1 MRLPPGLSPLRH
13 RDFALYW
20 VGQCVSQIGTFVEMT
35 ATAYLLYAITSS
47 PLLLGLGGLVRAVPI
62 LALALFGGAL
72 ADRIDRKAVLMVT
85 QCGQVVTSL
94 TLGTL
99 IATGAVQYW
108 HIYVIGF
115 VNSTLSAFDAPARNS
130 YYPSLIPRGD
140 FQNAVTLSSVIFR
153 LSTLLG
159 PAIAGIL
166 IATVG
171 PASPFFLNAVSYFG
185 LIFAL
190 LLIRTKIPAAAGPR
204 TSLRSATWGGIQY
217 ALRSPVL
224 PLILATETVL
234 SIFGHNSALITIFA
248 SDVLHVGPEG
258 LGLLLSSVGAGAI
271 VGTIVLV
278 GTGEVRAK
286 GAVMVAAGL
295 LYAAGLLGFAVS
307 TSFGLSMAVL
317 FILGVADS
325 AWGAMRNTIA
335 QLATA
340 DAYRGRVM
348 SMITVTSRGL
358 TNAGQ
363 IETGAIIAAAGPA
376 VGAAI
381 NAVLVGL
388 SVATVALRS
397 PRLRGFR
404 SSAHVDVD
412 VDVAEAAEVAAP

>member
-1 MRLPPGLSPLRH
+1 MRLLPGLSPLRH

-20 VGQCVSQIGTFVEMT
+20 VGQCVSQIGTFIEMT
-35 ATAYLLYAITSS
+35 ATTYLLYAITSS
-47 PLLLGLGGLVRAVPI
+47 PLLLGLGGLVRGVPI

-72 ADRIDRKAVLMVT
+72 ADRIDRKRLLLFT
-85 QCGQVVTSL
+85 QAAQVVTSL
-94 TLGTL
+94 ILGTL
-99 IATGAVQYW
+99 VATGAIEFW

-130 YYPSLIPRGD
+130 FYPQLIPRAD

-159 PAIAGIL
+159 PAIAGVL

-171 PASPFFLNAVSYFG
+171 PASPFFVNAASYFAI
-185 LIFAL
+185 IFAL
-190 LLIRTKIPAAAGPR
+190 LAIRTHFAAATGAR
-204 TSLRSATWGGIQY
+204 TSLRSAAWGGIQY
-217 ALRSPVL
+217 ALKSPVL
-224 PLILATETVL
+224 PLILVTEMAL

-248 SDVLHVGPEG
+248 RDVLRVGPEG

-278 GTGEVRAK
+278 GTGDVRAK
-286 GAVMVAAGL
+286 GALMIASGA

-307 TSFGLSMAVL
+307 TAFGVSMAML
-317 FILGVADS
+317 FVLGVAD
-325 AWGAMRNTIA
+325 AGWGAMRNTIA

-340 DAYRGRVM
+340 DSYRGRVM

-358 TNAGQ
+358 TNVGQ
-363 IETGAIIAAAGPA
+363 IETGAIVAAAGPA

-397 PRLRGFR
+397 PRLRSFR
-404 SSAHVDVD
+404 SSARVDIAEP
-412 VDVAEAAEVAAP
+412 VAP

>member
-1 MRLPPGLSPLRH
+1 VRLPPGLSPLRH

-20 VGQCVSQIGTFVEMT
+20 VGQCVSQIGTFIEMT

-47 PLLLGLGGLVRAVPI
+47 PLLLGLGGLVRGVPI

-72 ADRIDRKAVLMVT
+72 ADRIDRKRLLMFT
-85 QCGQVVTSL
+85 QGAQVVTSL
-94 TLGTL
+94 MLGAL
-99 IATGAVQYW
+99 VATNAIQFW

-115 VNSTLSAFDAPARNS
+115 LSSTLSAFDAPARNS
-130 YYPSLIPRGD
+130 FYPSLIPRAD

-153 LSTLLG
+153 LSTMLG

-171 PASPFFLNAVSYFG
+171 PASPFFVNAASYFA

-190 LLIRTKIPAAAGPR
+190 LLIRTRFAAATGPR
-204 TSLRSATWGGIQY
+204 LSLRSAAWSGIQY
-217 ALRSPVL
+217 AMRSPLL
-224 PLILATETVL
+224 PLILATEAVL
-234 SIFGHNSALITIFA
+234 SVFGHNSALITIFA
-248 SDVLHVGPEG
+248 RDVLRVGPEG

-271 VGTIVLV
+271 VGTVILVATGDVRPKGVVMIV
-278 GTGEVRAK
+278 
-286 GAVMVAAGL
+286 AGL

-307 TSFGLSMAVL
+307 TSFLFSVLVL
-317 FILGVADS
+317 FVLGVAD
-325 AWGAMRNTIA
+325 AGWGAMRNTIV
-335 QLATA
+335 QLAAT

-363 IETGAIIAAAGPA
+363 IETGAIVAAAGPA
-376 VGAAI
+376 FGAAI
-381 NAVLVGL
+381 NAVVVGL
-388 SVATVALRS
+388 SVGLVALRS

-404 SSAHVDVD
+404 SSAHID
-412 VDVAEAAEVAAP
+412 VDVAEAVGP

>member
-1 MRLPPGLSPLRH
+1 MRLLPGLSPLRH

-20 VGQCVSQIGTFVEMT
+20 IGQCVSQIGTFVEIT

-47 PLLLGLGGLVRAVPI
+47 PLLLGLGGLVRGVPI

-72 ADRIDRKAVLMVT
+72 ADRIDRKRLLMFT
-85 QCGQVVTSL
+85 QCAQVVTSL
-94 TLGTL
+94 LLGAL
-99 IATGAVQYW
+99 VATGAVQFW

-115 VNSTLSAFDAPARNS
+115 LNSTLSAFDAPARNS
-130 YYPSLIPRGD
+130 FYPSLIPRED

-153 LSTLLG
+153 LSTMLG

-171 PASPFFLNAVSYFG
+171 PASPFFVNAASYFA

-190 LLIRTKIPAAAGPR
+190 LRIRAKFAAATGPR
-204 TSLRSATWGGIQY
+204 PSLRSSAWSGIQY
-217 ALRSPVL
+217 ALRSPLL
-224 PLILATETVL
+224 PLILATEAVL

-248 SDVLHVGPEG
+248 RDVLHVGPEG

-278 GTGEVRAK
+278 ATGDVRPK
-286 GAVMVAAGL
+286 GVVMIVAGL

-307 TSFGLSMAVL
+307 TSFLFSALVL
-317 FILGVADS
+317 FVLGVAD
-325 AWGAMRNTIA
+325 AGWGAMRNTII
-335 QLATA
+335 QLAA
-340 DAYRGRVM
+340 SDAYRGRVM

-358 TNAGQ
+358 TNVGQ
-363 IETGAIIAAAGPA
+363 IETGAIVAAAGPA
-376 VGAAI
+376 VGATI
-381 NAVLVGL
+381 NGLIVGL

-397 PRLRGFR
+397 PRLRRFR
-404 SSAHVDVD
+404 SATHVD
-412 VDVAEAAEVAAP
+412 VDVAEAATL

>member
-1 MRLPPGLSPLRH
+1 MGRLPGLSPLRH

-47 PLLLGLGGLVRAVPI
+47 PLLLGLGGLVRGAPI

-72 ADRIDRKAVLMVT
+72 ADRIDRKRLLMFT
-85 QCGQVVTSL
+85 QCAQVVTSL
-94 TLGTL
+94 LLGVL
-99 IATGAVQYW
+99 VATGAIQFW

-115 VNSTLSAFDAPARNS
+115 LNSTLSAFDAPARNS
-130 YYPSLIPRGD
+130 FYPSLIPRED

-153 LSTLLG
+153 LSTMLG
-159 PAIAGIL
+159 PAIAGVL

-171 PASPFFLNAVSYFG
+171 PASPFFVNAVSYFA

-190 LLIRTKIPAAAGPR
+190 LLIRTKFAAATGPR
-204 TSLRSATWGGIQY
+204 LSLRSSAWSGIQY
-217 ALRSPVL
+217 AMRSPLL
-224 PLILATETVL
+224 PLILATEAVL

-248 SDVLHVGPEG
+248 RDVLRVGPEG

-271 VGTIVLV
+271 VGTVILVATGDVRPKGVVMIV
-278 GTGEVRAK
+278 
-286 GAVMVAAGL
+286 AGL

-307 TSFGLSMAVL
+307 TSFLFSVLVL
-317 FILGVADS
+317 FVLGVAD
-325 AWGAMRNTIA
+325 AGWGAMRNTIV
-335 QLATA
+335 QLAAT

-363 IETGAIIAAAGPA
+363 IETGAIVAAAGPA
-376 VGAAI
+376 FGAAI

-388 SVATVALRS
+388 SVGLVALRS

-404 SSAHVDVD
+404 SSAHID
-412 VDVAEAAEVAAP
+412 VDVAEAATL

>member
-1 MRLPPGLSPLRH
+1 MRLLPGLSPLRH

-20 VGQCVSQIGTFVEMT
+20 VGQCVSQVGTFIEMT
-35 ATAYLLYAITSS
+35 ATTYLLYAITNS
-47 PLLLGLGGLVRAVPI
+47 PLLLGLGGLVRGVPI

-72 ADRIDRKAVLMVT
+72 ADRIDRKRLLLYT
-85 QCGQVVTSL
+85 QSAQVVTSII
-94 TLGTL
+94 LGTL
-99 IATGAVQYW
+99 VATGTVQFW

-130 YYPSLIPRGD
+130 FYPSLIPRAD

-171 PASPFFLNAVSYFG
+171 PASPFFVNAGSYFAI
-185 LIFAL
+185 IFAL
-190 LLIRTKIPAAAGPR
+190 LLIRAKFAAPTGPR
-204 TSLRSATWGGIQY
+204 TSLRTAAWGGIQY
-217 ALRSPVL
+217 AMRSPVL
-224 PLILATETVL
+224 PLILVTEGAL

-258 LGLLLSSVGAGAI
+258 LGLLLSSIGAGAI
-271 VGTIVLV
+271 VGTVVLV
-278 GTGEVRAK
+278 ATGEVRPK
-286 GAVMVAAGL
+286 GALMIVAGA
-295 LYAAGLLGFAVS
+295 LYAVALLGFAVS
-307 TSFGLSMAVL
+307 TSFALSMAVL
-317 FILGVADS
+317 FVLGVADS
-325 AWGAMRNTIA
+325 GWGAMRNTIA

-363 IETGAIIAAAGPA
+363 IETGAIVAAAGPA

-388 SVATVALRS
+388 SVATVAFRS
-397 PRLRGFR
+397 PRLRRFR
-404 SSAHVDVD
+404 SSAHVDV
-412 VDVAEAAEVAAP
+412 AEPAAP

>member
-20 VGQCVSQIGTFVEMT
+20 IGQCVSQIGTFVEMT
-35 ATAYLLYAITSS
+35 ATTYLLYAITSS
-47 PLLLGLGGLVRAVPI
+47 PLLLGLGGLVRGVPI

-72 ADRIDRKAVLMVT
+72 ADRIDRRRLLLFT
-85 QCGQVVTSL
+85 QSAQVVTSL
-94 TLGTL
+94 ILGTL
-99 IATGAVQYW
+99 VATGTVHFW

-130 YYPSLIPRGD
+130 FYPQLIPRAD

-153 LSTLLG
+153 LSTLVG

-171 PASPFFLNAVSYFG
+171 AASPFFVNAASYFAI
-185 LIFAL
+185 IFAL
-190 LLIRTKIPAAAGPR
+190 LAIRTKFAAATGPR
-204 TSLRSATWGGIQY
+204 TSLRSSAWGGIQY

-224 PLILATETVL
+224 PLILVTEMAL

-248 SDVLHVGPEG
+248 RDVLNVGPAG

-271 VGTIVLV
+271 IGTIVLV
-278 GTGEVRAK
+278 ATGDVRRK
-286 GAVMVAAGL
+286 GALMIVAGV
-295 LYAAGLLGFAVS
+295 LYAITLLGFAAS
-307 TSFGLSMAVL
+307 TSFALSMAVL
-317 FILGVADS
+317 FVLGVAD
-325 AWGAMRNTIA
+325 AGWGAMRNTIVQFA
-335 QLATA
+335 AT

-363 IETGAIIAAAGPA
+363 IETGAIVAAAGPA
-376 VGAAI
+376 LGAAI
-381 NAVLVGL
+381 NAVLVGI
-388 SVATVALRS
+388 SVAFVALRS
-397 PRLRGFR
+397 PRLRNFR
-404 SSAHVDVD
+404 SSAHVDVE
-412 VDVAEAAEVAAP
+412 VAEGTAP

>member
-20 VGQCVSQIGTFVEMT
+20 VGQCVSQVGTFIEMT
-35 ATAYLLYAITSS
+35 ATTYLLYAITSS
-47 PLLLGLGGLVRAVPI
+47 PLLLGLGGLVRGVPI

-72 ADRIDRKAVLMVT
+72 ADRIDRRRLLLFT
-85 QCGQVVTSL
+85 QCAQVVTSL
-94 TLGTL
+94 LLGTL
-99 IATGAVQYW
+99 VATGAIEFW

-130 YYPSLIPRGD
+130 FYPQLIPRAD

-171 PASPFFLNAVSYFG
+171 AASPFFVNAASYFAI
-185 LIFAL
+185 IFAL
-190 LLIRTKIPAAAGPR
+190 LLIRTKFAAATGAR
-204 TSLRSATWGGIQY
+204 TSLRSSAWGGIQY
-217 ALRSPVL
+217 ALKSPVL
-224 PLILATETVL
+224 PLILATETAL

-248 SDVLHVGPEG
+248 RDVLHVGPEG

-278 GTGEVRAK
+278 GTGEIRPK
-286 GAVMVAAGL
+286 GAVMIVAGG
-295 LYAAGLLGFAVS
+295 LYATALLGFAVS
-307 TSFGLSMAVL
+307 TSFALSMAIL
-317 FILGVADS
+317 FVLGVAD
-325 AWGAMRNTIA
+325 AGWGAMRNTIA

-340 DAYRGRVM
+340 DGYRGRVM

-363 IETGAIIAAAGPA
+363 IETGAIVAAVGPAAGAA
-376 VGAAI
+376 V

-397 PRLRGFR
+397 PRLRAFR

-412 VDVAEAAEVAAP
+412 VTEAAAP